1 MTSAVSVPIRANW
14 SLEIPVLVWA
24 MAQGQK
30 CADHNQCDRRVE
42 CDGTLLLRQQ
52 QCKEHHTKANEDC
65 HQSRLAAEPAS
76 LYRLSIICTAFDRR
90 ICIFWHVGIDE

>member
-30 CADHNQCDRRVE
+30 CADHNECDRRVE
-42 CDGTLLLRQQ
+42 CDGTLLLREQ
-52 QCKEHHTKANEDC
+52 
-65 HQSRLAAEPAS
+65 
-76 LYRLSIICTAFDRR
+76 
-90 ICIFWHVGIDE
+90 